1 MYNARI
7 KVKETVNV
15 TPQETLSFS
24 LNRVI
29 AGRAVRILAAI
40 AGTVGLLYLVALVP
54 GAIVLALPGG
64 VAAASKVYDEARL
77 IQYLK
82 YGDPINP
89 GIWEDAELST
99 EMARIKASDDRD
111 VSLQFTR

>member
-7 KVKETVNV
+7 KAKESYVV
-15 TPQETLSFS
+15 TPLETLNIS

-29 AGRAVRILAAI
+29 VGRAVRIVAALA
-40 AGTVGLLYLVALVP
+40 GVVGLLYLVALVP

-89 GIWEDAELST
+89 GVWEQAEVSAET
-99 EMARIKASDDRD
+99 ARIRASDERD
-111 VSLQFTR
+111 VSKQFVR

>member
-7 KVKETVNV
+7 KAKESYVV
-15 TPQETLSFS
+15 TPLETLNIS

-29 AGRAVRILAAI
+29 VGRAVRIVAALA
-40 AGTVGLLYLVALVP
+40 GVVGLLYLVALVP

-89 GIWEDAELST
+89 GVWEQAEVSA
-99 EMARIKASDDRD
+99 EMARIRASDERD
-111 VSLQFTR
+111 VSKQFVR

>member
-7 KVKETVNV
+7 KAKESYVV
-15 TPQETLSFS
+15 TPLETLNIS

-29 AGRAVRILAAI
+29 VGRAVRIVAALA
-40 AGTVGLLYLVALVP
+40 GVVGLLYLVALVP

-82 YGDPINP
+82 YGDQINP
-89 GIWEDAELST
+89 GVWEQAEVSA
-99 EMARIKASDDRD
+99 EMARIRASDERD
-111 VSLQFTR
+111 VSKQFVR

>member
-7 KVKETVNV
+7 KVKETFNV
-15 TPQETLSFS
+15 TPQESLSFS

-29 AGRAVRILAAI
+29 AGRALRILAAI

-54 GAIVLALPGG
+54 GLIVVALPGG
-64 VAAASKVYDEARL
+64 VAAATKVYDEALL
-77 IQYLK
+77 IRYLK

-89 GIWEDAELST
+89 GNWEQVEVST
-99 EMARIKASDDRD
+99 EMARIKASYIGDA
-111 VSLQFTR
+111 SAQFSR

>member
-7 KVKETVNV
+7 KVKETFNV

-40 AGTVGLLYLVALVP
+40 VGTVGLLYLAALVP
-54 GAIVLALPGG
+54 GLIVVALPGG
-64 VAAASKVYDEARL
+64 VAAATKVYEEAHL
-77 IQYLK
+77 IRYLK

-89 GIWEDAELST
+89 GNWEQVEVST
-99 EMARIKASDDRD
+99 EMARIKATYVSD
-111 VSLQFTR
+111 VSQQFSR